1 MKTSSSR
8 VTYFYDLMDSG
19 YDAGA
24 IYQMSRSLG
33 HVPIIDKNSR
43 GKDIIPMAPHEA
55 ARYKERTAVERF
67 NSRLKE
73 EFRANNVMVR
83 GAVKVKAHLMFG
95 VIAIFADQLT
105 KLVT

>member
-1 MKTSSSR
+1 MQRQLDQSAELALEELPVACDVGTK
-8 VTYFYDLMDSG
+8 
-19 YDAGA
+19 
-24 IYQMSRSLG
+24 
-33 HVPIIDKNSR
+33 KNSR
-43 GKDIIPMAPHEA
+43 GKDIIPMAPHET

-105 KLVT
+105 KLVTRSH